1 MQAKVRGESCSAWW
15 SVNTISSNQH
25 EKYIQCWRY
34 QKAGETGQAIPDAYL
49 VEHSHH
55 SNHNYLVFLW
65 YVYVSTPVER
75 RPTFLATL
83 KKKGG
88 SNKSIYEE
96 KKITIKV
103 VTHWNSLPKETVEVL
118 SLETSRVLMGPC
130 ATWSSCRWP
139 CSLQGGWARW
149 LLSVPPSSNNLMILW
164 FYEILKQ
171 EIPCSEIQWFGN
183 VFSGST
189 IMWFE

>member
-34 QKAGETGQAIPDAYL
+34 QKSGETGQAIPDAYL

-55 SNHNYLVFLW
+55 SNHNYLVFLC

-83 KKKGG
+83 KKKKKGG
-88 SNKSIYEE
+88 QINSYMR
-96 KKITIKV
+96 KKIYNKGGYA
-103 VTHWNSLPKETVEVL
+103 LEL
-118 SLETSRVLMGPC
+118 SAQRD
-130 ATWSSCRWP
+130 
-139 CSLQGGWARW
+139 
-149 LLSVPPSSNNLMILW
+149 
-164 FYEILKQ
+164 
-171 EIPCSEIQWFGN
+171 
-183 VFSGST
+183 SGSPVLGD
-189 IMWFE
+189 IQGPDGALSNVV